1 MASSR
6 LRAGGDEAE
15 AAWMVPIAYRYST
28 GTAKKLTGKLR
39 CEYLFKPQREQGV
52 RLTSEYSVPSHGK
65 AGFVSR

>member
-1 MASSR
+1 MDGADS
-6 LRAGGDEAE
+6 
-15 AAWMVPIAYRYST
+15 VPVQYRY
-28 GTAKKLTGKLR
+28 GKEFTGKLR